1 VVKYFT
7 ADNDRIKLLVL
18 LCGEEDDV
26 LIKAALGT
34 LAVLSSLQ
42 IDLEDYKDVDLQEDD
57 RKKLND
63 FIEENRIICEKM
75 INVGF

>member
-1 VVKYFT
+1 
-7 ADNDRIKLLVL
+7 LVL
-18 LCGEEDDV
+18 LCGDEDDV

-42 IDLEDYKDVDLQEDD
+42 IDLDDYKDVELEEED

-63 FIEENRIICEKM
+63 YIEDNRIICTKM
-75 INVGF
+75 LDVRLLFGE

>member
-1 VVKYFT
+1 MVKYFT